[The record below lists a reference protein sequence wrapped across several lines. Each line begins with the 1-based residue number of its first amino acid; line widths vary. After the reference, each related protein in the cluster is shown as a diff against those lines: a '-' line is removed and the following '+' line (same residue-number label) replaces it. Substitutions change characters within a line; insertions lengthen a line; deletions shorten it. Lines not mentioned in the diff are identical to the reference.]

1 MEKKVLEYS
10 YEELLNRAFNML
22 PKKEMEAGL
31 FIVPKAEVINVG
43 NKTIIR
49 NFRHIVERLNR
60 EPRLLMKYFVKEL
73 AVPGIIDESGSLVLQ
88 GRFSLMIINKLIER
102 FVKLYVICPTCG
114 SHYTELHREGKVFKL
129 KCLACGAETTLKAF

>member
-1 MEKKVLEYS
+1 MAKKILEYS
-10 YEELLNRAFNML
+10 YEELLDRAFSML
-22 PKKEMEAGL
+22 PKKEVETGL
-31 FIVPKAEVINVG
+31 FTVPKAEVINVG

-49 NFRHIVERLNR
+49 NFKYIVERLNR
-60 EPRLLMKYFVKEL
+60 EPKLLMKYFVKEL